1 MPQPRLRLGRLTR
14 WIVCIVG
21 PSRGRPI
28 SMPYL
33 VDIAIAAAV
42 LAVPV
47 GLLDVYL
54 TLRARRVRVA
64 REAPERGAGEAV
76 DHRRRASRTR
86 LRGDHPPSPPME

>member
-1 MPQPRLRLGRLTR
+1 
-14 WIVCIVG
+14 
-21 PSRGRPI
+21 
-28 SMPYL
+28 MPYL

-54 TLRARRVRVA
+54 TLRARRVRAA

-76 DHRRRASRTR
+76 DHAASGFANPPGE
-86 LRGDHPPSPPME
+86 GDHPPFPSME